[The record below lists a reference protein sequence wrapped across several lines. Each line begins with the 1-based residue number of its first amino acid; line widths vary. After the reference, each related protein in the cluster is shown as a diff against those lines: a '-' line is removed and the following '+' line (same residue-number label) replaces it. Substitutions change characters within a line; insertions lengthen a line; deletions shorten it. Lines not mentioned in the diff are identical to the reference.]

1 MTIMGGETYVNQ
13 AIEAAARRAP
23 WMLAGYSTELEKAW
37 KSNRNAVLA
46 TVEQRRRQAV
56 TQSQGLPAQA

>member
-1 MTIMGGETYVNQ
+1 
-13 AIEAAARRAP
+13 
-23 WMLAGYSTELEKAW
+23 MLTGYSTELEKAW
-37 KSNRNAVLA
+37 KSNRSAVLA